1 MLVLYVIIWCN
12 MGYVTGEQVRLPHLF
27 HIGRGWYFMITKYEA
42 LMLILALISDII
54 AFLDYYH
61 NLKEK

>member
-1 MLVLYVIIWCN
+1 M
-12 MGYVTGEQVRLPHLF
+12 MT
-27 HIGRGWYFMITKYEA
+27 TYEA